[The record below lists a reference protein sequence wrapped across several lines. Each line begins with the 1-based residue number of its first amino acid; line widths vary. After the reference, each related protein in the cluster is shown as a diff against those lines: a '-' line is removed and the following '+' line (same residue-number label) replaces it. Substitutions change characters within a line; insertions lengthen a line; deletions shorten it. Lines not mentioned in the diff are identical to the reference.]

1 MEHLTSDNIIISQD
15 YQQWR
20 KEIVS
25 LIELSKLQAVLN
37 VNKEMLALYWKIG
50 NDILKK
56 QEQLGWGAQVI
67 NQLSKDLTK
76 IFPDDRG
83 YSERNLRNM
92 KRFAEEYPD
101 FPFLQVPFL
110 ILSQN
115 NFWQAALAE
124 SETSAIWQVS
134 LAKIEKDGEIF
145 VNVPLTQI
153 TWYHHISL
161 ISKVD
166 TLEERA
172 FYIVETAQQGWSRDV
187 MLQNISFD
195 YYHAK
200 GKEINNFANT
210 LPPVHSD
217 LARYAFKDPYSFGFI
232 GSASLKN
239 ELEIEKKLT
248 EHIIDFLME
257 MGRGFAFVGRQYH
270 LSVDGDDYY
279 IDLLMY
285 HLQMHRYVVVELKA
299 VEFIP
304 EFVSKLNFYVSAV
317 DEYVKMPQDNP
328 TIGLLLCPTKS
339 NEKVRFSLKG
349 FTQPMGV
356 AEYEIKQLIEEVQ
369 KALPDIDNVTLDEN
383 RNSYGK

>member
-1 MEHLTSDNIIISQD
+1 MEHIILPQD
-15 YQQWR
+15 YKQWR
-20 KEIVS
+20 TEIVS
-25 LIELSKLQAVLN
+25 LIEQSKLQAVLN
-37 VNKEMLALYWKIG
+37 VNSELLALYWKIG

-67 NQLSKDLTK
+67 NQLSKDLSK

-92 KRFAEEYPD
+92 KRFAEAYPN
-101 FPFLQVPFL
+101 FPFVQVPCST
-110 ILSQN
+110 LSQTV
-115 NFWQAALAE
+115 FWQVALAE
-124 SETSAIWQVS
+124 SETSAIRQVP
-134 LAKIEKDGEIF
+134 LAKLEKKDEKF
-145 VNVPLTQI
+145 LNVLLTQI

-161 ISKVD
+161 ISKVK

-172 FYIVETAQQGWSRDV
+172 FYILETAKQGWSRDI
-187 MLQNISFD
+187 MLQNISLD
-195 YYHAK
+195 YFHAK
-200 GKEINNFANT
+200 GKEINNFENT

-232 GSASLKN
+232 GSLSLKN

-270 LSVDGDDYY
+270 LSVDNDDYY

-285 HLQMHRYVVVELKA
+285 HLHMHRYVVVELKT

-304 EFVSKLNFYVSAV
+304 EFISKLNFYVSAV

-328 TIGLLLCPTKS
+328 TIGFLLCPTKS
-339 NEKVRFSLKG
+339 NEKVRFSLRG
-349 FTQPMGV
+349 FTQPIGV
-356 AEYEIKQLIEEVQ
+356 AEYEIKQLIDEVQ
-369 KALPDIDNVTLDEN
+369 NALPDIDDVTFDEN
-383 RNSYGK
+383 RNNYDR

>member
-1 MEHLTSDNIIISQD
+1 MEHITSGNIIISQD

-25 LIELSKLQAVLN
+25 LIEQSKLQAVLN

-101 FPFLQVPFL
+101 FPFVQVPFS

-115 NFWQAALAE
+115 NFWQVALAE
-124 SETSAIWQVS
+124 SGTSTIWQVP
-134 LAKIEKDGEIF
+134 LAKIEKDGEVF

-161 ISKVD
+161 ISKIE

-172 FYIVETAQQGWSRDV
+172 FYINVSST
-187 MLQNISFD
+187 
-195 YYHAK
+195 
-200 GKEINNFANT
+200 
-210 LPPVHSD
+210 
-217 LARYAFKDPYSFGFI
+217 
-232 GSASLKN
+232 
-239 ELEIEKKLT
+239 KLT
-248 EHIIDFLME
+248 
-257 MGRGFAFVGRQYH
+257 A
-270 LSVDGDDYY
+270 
-279 IDLLMY
+279 
-285 HLQMHRYVVVELKA
+285 
-299 VEFIP
+299 
-304 EFVSKLNFYVSAV
+304 
-317 DEYVKMPQDNP
+317 
-328 TIGLLLCPTKS
+328 
-339 NEKVRFSLKG
+339 
-349 FTQPMGV
+349 
-356 AEYEIKQLIEEVQ
+356 
-369 KALPDIDNVTLDEN
+369 
-383 RNSYGK
+383 